1 MFTKKYSFCFSL
13 PSLSLSLPPSF
24 SSFQYHSSLP
34 LFHISSPFL
43 STLHFSSMKPHLNNA
58 RALWTGAN
66 QLSEEHDKS
75 QCIIDNNNYFDM
87 RISTRGA
94 NFPQPGEF
102 LKERD

>member
-1 MFTKKYSFCFSL
+1 
-13 PSLSLSLPPSF
+13 
-24 SSFQYHSSLP
+24 
-34 LFHISSPFL
+34 
-43 STLHFSSMKPHLNNA
+43 MKPHLNNA

-66 QLSEEHDKS
+66 QLSEEHDES

-87 RISTRGA
+87 RISTGGA